1 MSSFKEKNTMKL
13 KEKCE
18 KLGAFIREFKE
29 RIANGEQPQMCRKF
43 EGMLVEKLKP
53 GMETQCDLAKAGGR
67 AYKQFLVEL
76 GYDKALGD
84 FWDESTVLWSYYDT
98 WFDEVWYTYEDS
110 KYDLGYVSWSTVKN
124 RVMRNLGL

>member
-1 MSSFKEKNTMKL
+1 MKI

-18 KLGAFIREFKE
+18 KLNAFIKEFKE
-29 RIANGEQPQMCRKF
+29 RIAKGEQPKMCRKF

-53 GMETQCDLAKAGGR
+53 SMKTQWDLAKAGER
-67 AYKQFLVEL
+67 AYKQFLEEL
-76 GYDKALGD
+76 GYDKALGY
-84 FWDESTVLWSYYDT
+84 FWEESTTLMDYYST
-98 WFDEVWYTYEDS
+98 WFDEVWYSYEAD

>member
-1 MSSFKEKNTMKL
+1 MKL
-13 KEKCE
+13 KEKCQ
-18 KLGAFIREFKE
+18 KLGAFIQEFKE
-29 RIANGEQPQMCRKF
+29 RISNGEQPQMCRKF

-53 GMETQCDLAKAGGR
+53 SMETQWDLAKAGAR
-67 AYKQFLVEL
+67 AYKQFLVDL

-84 FWDESTVLWSYYDT
+84 FWDESTVLWDYYDT
-98 WFDEVWYTYEDS
+98 WFDEVWYCYEEN